1 MYCTVLY
8 YKCTICI
15 EISSGTI
22 FWSIF
27 VTLCSYKGSMYNWQ
41 PMLYNRIHWNVCLFL
56 LLVYL
61 LFSIILKMDI
71 EYLYYHTVLT
81 ISPPFNLFFFVEL
94 SKKKKKKIQ
103 KTEKI
108 RSYVNR
114 GNLKHFRNVLKVF
127 SKNSI
132 EPQIPENCVFEE
144 AFSQW
149 KKAVQARSICWQ

>member
-1 MYCTVLY
+1 
-8 YKCTICI
+8 
-15 EISSGTI
+15 
-22 FWSIF
+22 
-27 VTLCSYKGSMYNWQ
+27 
-41 PMLYNRIHWNVCLFL
+41 
-56 LLVYL
+56 
-61 LFSIILKMDI
+61 MDI
-71 EYLYYHTVLT
+71 GYLYYHTVLT

-149 KKAVQARSICWQ
+149 KKAVQARSIC